1 LVTSKSKTTFELT
14 RAYPIGATL
23 NSIYSVTGI
32 ICSTGRYNLY
42 RARDRR
48 TGRLVTIKELTRA
61 KISKE
66 AQADLFQSEIRALNR
81 ARHHNLPLM
90 LDHFSD
96 RGNLYIVFE
105 HVTGMCLGEMLSAEG
120 PLPAELVYP
129 IFLEV
134 AEALY
139 AAHEAGV
146 VHNEI
151 TPSCI
156 FLLGDNESSQLAKL
170 TDFGGATIKDDAVHR
185 NEPKTFKPEYA
196 SPEALKG
203 EETDE
208 RSDIYSVGVVL
219 YMTLTGR
226 LPFACE
232 DVEQLIAN
240 QKNGLPRRFKESAP
254 ELEIPFH
261 VEATVFKCLA
271 KEKAD
276 RFQNAQD
283 LAKWMRSWRHASQQ
297 VEPEPE
303 RQLAPVEKSYSL
315 DELNAIGTPA
325 ASKLI
330 PPHALV
336 NSVPTGSAAQP
347 AAGSFAAESAPAAIV
362 LPASK
367 PSKPESMPS
376 RSAIKQ
382 PSQAEKAREKAEA
395 ERARAAMKAG
405 DTKAKAEA
413 RARAKAEARHKADV
427 AAMEKE
433 AAKIQKRG
441 YKKFEVPLYLTAAVM
456 AGVIGFVATVNIRHA
471 INAKDAEREAFTLQE
486 RMPEVSKRLIA
497 AKEDIPTDDSI
508 GKQNEV
514 PTAQMPVAQIDS
526 QQSSVQD
533 LSSFNE
539 APADQASTNASTDL
553 ADQSSQNGGNQ
564 SGADNQPKDS
574 GAVNQ
579 EAPEVP
585 VKPGEPV
592 NFEGETPYKP
602 KSQSSTQ
609 QMRETLP
616 HTSGVQANQLRS
628 QIRSESRSE
637 EMPRRRAYQ
646 TSYSY

>member
-1 LVTSKSKTTFELT
+1 MVNSKSKTTFELA

-23 NSIYSVTGI
+23 NSVYSVIGT

-129 IFLEV
+129 IFLEI
-134 AEALY
+134 ADALY
-139 AAHEAGV
+139 AVHESGV

-151 TPSCI
+151 TPSSI
-156 FLLGDNESSQLAKL
+156 FLLGDNESAQLAKL
-170 TDFGGATIKDDAVHR
+170 TDFGGATIKDDAVQTR
-185 NEPKTFKPEYA
+185 EPKTFKPEYA

-203 EETDE
+203 EQTDE

-226 LPFACE
+226 LPFSCN
-232 DVEQLIAN
+232 DVEELIAN
-240 QKNGLPRRFKESAP
+240 QKSGLPRRFKDSAP
-254 ELEIPFH
+254 ELNIPFH

-271 KEKAD
+271 KDRED
-276 RFQNAQD
+276 RFQNAQE

-297 VEPEPE
+297 VEAEPE
-303 RQLAPVEKSYSL
+303 RLVAQVEKSYSL
-315 DELNAIGTPA
+315 DELNAIGTPKV
-325 ASKLI
+325 SPLI
-330 PPHALV
+330 P
-336 NSVPTGSAAQP
+336 QP
-347 AAGSFAAESAPAAIV
+347 AVVTQAPSKETSAQAEEFAA
-362 LPASK
+362 K
-367 PSKPESMPS
+367 PLSEKVPEAN
-376 RSAIKQ
+376 RTKEREDAQ
-382 PSQAEKAREKAEA
+382 KAK
-395 ERARAAMKAG
+395 AAMKEG
-405 DTKAKAEA
+405 DTRAKALA
-413 RARAKAEARHKADV
+413 RQRAKAEARRKADV

-433 AAKIQKRG
+433 AAKIKNG
-441 YKKFEVPLYLTAAVM
+441 TYKKFEVPLYLTAAVM

-471 INAKDAEREAFTLQE
+471 FNAKDAEREAFMQQE
-486 RMPEVSKRLIA
+486 QRPEVSKRLIA
-497 AKEDIPTDDSI
+497 AGESIAPEKEETQIR
-508 GKQNEV
+508 EV
-514 PTAQMPVAQIDS
+514 SVTQAPAHPDS
-526 QQSSVQD
+526 QQSSAQD
-533 LSSFNE
+533 LSQFTSE
-539 APADQASTNASTDL
+539 I
-553 ADQSSQNGGNQ
+553 
-564 SGADNQPKDS
+564 KDS

-592 NFEGETPYKP
+592 NFEGESAYKP
-602 KSQSSTQ
+602 QPKSSTQ
-609 QMRETLP
+609 YSYEEAPP
-616 HTSGVQANQLRS
+616 HTSGAAADQLRS
-628 QIRSESRSE
+628 EIRSQTSSADALQR
-637 EMPRRRAYQ
+637 PRRRAYQ
-646 TSYSY
+646 TSYY

>member
-1 LVTSKSKTTFELT
+1 LVTSKPKTTFELA

-23 NSIYSVTGI
+23 NGIYSVTGI

-156 FLLGDNESSQLAKL
+156 FLLGDNESSQIAKL
-170 TDFGGATIKDDAVHR
+170 TDFGGATIKDDAVQRH
-185 NEPKTFKPEYA
+185 EPKTFKPEYA
-196 SPEALKG
+196 SPEALNG
-203 EETDE
+203 GETDE

-254 ELEIPFH
+254 ELDIPFH

-271 KEKAD
+271 KEKED

-303 RQLAPVEKSYSL
+303 RQVAQVKKTYSL
-315 DELNAIGTPA
+315 DELNAIGTPKVSDFA
-325 ASKLI
+325 PVI
-330 PPHALV
+330 
-336 NSVPTGSAAQP
+336 VPVAEVAQAPAKSAPIITP
-347 AAGSFAAESAPAAIV
+347 AAPITSADAAKAKA
-362 LPASK
+362 L
-367 PSKPESMPS
+367 
-376 RSAIKQ
+376 
-382 PSQAEKAREKAEA
+382 ARE
-395 ERARAAMKAG
+395 G

-427 AAMEKE
+427 AAMQKE
-433 AAKIQKRG
+433 AARIQNRG

-456 AGVIGFVATVNIRHA
+456 AGVIGFVGTVNVRHA
-471 INAKDAEREAFTLQE
+471 MNAKDAEREALELQQ
-486 RMPEVSKRLIA
+486 RMPEISKRLLA
-497 AKEDIPTDDSI
+497 AKDDAPVEESQI
-508 GKQNEV
+508 KQSE
-514 PTAQMPVAQIDS
+514 TAAAQNAAAQIDS
-526 QQSSVQD
+526 QQSSAQD
-533 LSSFNE
+533 LSNFTTI
-539 APADQASTNASTDL
+539 ATDQTNANHPADL
-553 ADQSSQNGGNQ
+553 ADQGSQKSGGNQ
-564 SGADNQPKDS
+564 SGADNQSGDVKDS

-592 NFEGETPYKP
+592 NFEGEPPYKR
-602 KSQSSTQ
+602 KQ
-609 QMRETLP
+609 QISDASVVRATREP
-616 HTSGVQANQLRS
+616 HTSGARANELRS
-628 QIRSESRSE
+628 QIRSENSDV
-637 EMPRRRAYQ
+637 PRRRAYQ
-646 TSYSY
+646 TSYTY

>member
-1 LVTSKSKTTFELT
+1 MANSKSKTTFELA

-23 NSIYSVTGI
+23 NSVYSVTGT

-129 IFLEV
+129 IFLEI

-139 AAHEAGV
+139 AVHVSGV

-151 TPSCI
+151 TPSSI
-156 FLLGDNESSQLAKL
+156 FLLGDNESAQLAKL
-170 TDFGGATIKDDAVHR
+170 TDFGGATIKDDAVQTR
-185 NEPKTFKPEYA
+185 EPKTFKPEYA

-203 EETDE
+203 EQTDE

-226 LPFACE
+226 LPFSCN
-232 DVEQLIAN
+232 DVEELIAN
-240 QKNGLPRRFKESAP
+240 QKSGLPRRFKDSAP
-254 ELEIPFH
+254 ELNIPFH

-271 KEKAD
+271 KERED
-276 RFQNAQD
+276 RFQNAQE

-297 VEPEPE
+297 VEAEPE
-303 RQLAPVEKSYSL
+303 RLVAQVEKSYSL
-315 DELNAIGTPA
+315 DELNAIGTPKV
-325 ASKLI
+325 SPLI
-330 PPHALV
+330 PQHALV
-336 NSVPTGSAAQP
+336 TQAPSKETSAQP
-347 AAGSFAAESAPAAIV
+347 AEFAA
-362 LPASK
+362 K
-367 PSKPESMPS
+367 PRPEKVSE
-376 RSAIKQ
+376 ANLAK
-382 PSQAEKAREKAEA
+382 EKEATQKAK
-395 ERARAAMKAG
+395 AAMKEG
-405 DTKAKAEA
+405 DTKAKALA
-413 RARAKAEARHKADV
+413 RQRAKAEARHKADV

-433 AAKIQKRG
+433 AAKIKNG
-441 YKKFEVPLYLTAAVM
+441 TYKKFEFPLYLTAAVM

-471 INAKDAEREAFTLQE
+471 FNAKDAEREAFMQQDQ
-486 RMPEVSKRLIA
+486 MPEVSKRLIA
-497 AKEDIPTDDSI
+497 ARESIAPEKEQTKVRAVSDTQIP
-508 GKQNEV
+508 
-514 PTAQMPVAQIDS
+514 AQPDS
-526 QQSSVQD
+526 QQSSAQD
-533 LSSFNE
+533 LSQFTGE
-539 APADQASTNASTDL
+539 I
-553 ADQSSQNGGNQ
+553 
-564 SGADNQPKDS
+564 KDS
-574 GAVNQ
+574 GALNQ

-592 NFEGETPYKP
+592 NFEGESTYKP
-602 KSQSSTQ
+602 QPKSSTQ
-609 QMRETLP
+609 YSSEEVPP
-616 HTSGVQANQLRS
+616 HTSGAAADQLRS
-628 QIRSESRSE
+628 EIRSQTSSIDATQR
-637 EMPRRRAYQ
+637 PRRRAYQ
-646 TSYSY
+646 TTYY

>member
-1 LVTSKSKTTFELT
+1 MSERKTKTTFELA
-14 RAYPIGATL
+14 RAYPIGSTL
-23 NSIYSVTGI
+23 NGIYSVTGI

-96 RGNLYIVFE
+96 RGNLYIAFE
-105 HVTGMCLGEMLSAEG
+105 HVTGMCLGEMLTAEG

-129 IFLEV
+129 IFLEI

-185 NEPKTFKPEYA
+185 REPKTFKPEYA

-203 EETDE
+203 EPTDE

-226 LPFACE
+226 LPFSCE

-240 QKNGLPRRFKESAP
+240 QKSGLPRRFKESAP

-297 VEPEPE
+297 IEPEPE

-336 NSVPTGSAAQP
+336 NPVPTGSTA
-347 AAGSFAAESAPAAIV
+347 SSLAAESAPAAIV
-362 LPASK
+362 LP
-367 PSKPESMPS
+367 S
-376 RSAIKQ
+376 RPAIKQ
-382 PSQAEKAREKAEA
+382 PSQAEKAR
-395 ERARAAMKAG
+395 AAVKAG
-405 DTKAKAEA
+405 DTKAKAVA

-471 INAKDAEREAFTLQE
+471 INAKDAEREAFMLQE

-497 AKEDIPTDDSI
+497 AKEDIPADDS
-508 GKQNEV
+508 KARQKEASA
-514 PTAQMPVAQIDS
+514 AQMPVAQIDS

-533 LSSFNE
+533 LSSLNE
-539 APADQASTNASTDL
+539 APADQASTNTSTNL

-564 SGADNQPKDS
+564 SGAENQPKDS

-628 QIRSESRSE
+628 QIRSENRSE

-646 TSYSY
+646 TSYTY

>member
-1 LVTSKSKTTFELT
+1 LANSKSKTTFELA

-23 NSIYSVTGI
+23 NSVYSVTGI

-96 RGNLYIVFE
+96 RGNLYIAFE
-105 HVTGMCLGEMLSAEG
+105 HVTGMCLGEMLTAEG

-129 IFLEV
+129 IFLEI

-139 AAHEAGV
+139 AAHESGV

-151 TPSCI
+151 TPSSI
-156 FLLGDNESSQLAKL
+156 FLLGDGESSQLAKL

-185 NEPKTFKPEYA
+185 REPKTFKPEYA

-203 EETDE
+203 EPTDE

-226 LPFACE
+226 LPFSCE

-240 QKNGLPRRFKESAP
+240 QKSGLPRRFKESAP
-254 ELEIPFH
+254 ELDIPFH

-271 KEKAD
+271 KEKED

-283 LAKWMRSWRHASQQ
+283 LAKWLRSWRHASQQ

-336 NSVPTGSAAQP
+336 NPVTTGSAA
-347 AAGSFAAESAPAAIV
+347 SSLAAESAPAAIV
-362 LPASK
+362 LP
-367 PSKPESMPS
+367 S
-376 RSAIKQ
+376 RPAIKQ
-382 PSQAEKAREKAEA
+382 TSQAEKAREKAEA
-395 ERARAAMKAG
+395 ERAKAAMKAG

-471 INAKDAEREAFTLQE
+471 INAKDSEREAFQLQE
-486 RMPEVSKRLIA
+486 RMPEISKRLIA
-497 AKEDIPTDDSI
+497 AQKDITKADSADSR
-508 GKQNEV
+508 
-514 PTAQMPVAQIDS
+514 TAVSDSRIPFAQLDS
-526 QQSSVQD
+526 QQSSGQD
-533 LSSFNE
+533 LSTFSE
-539 APADQASTNASTDL
+539 TAAEQASANAALEL
-553 ADQSSQNGGNQ
+553 ADQGSQKSDGNQ
-564 SGADNQPKDS
+564 SDSQTGEAKDN

-579 EAPEVP
+579 EAPVVP

-592 NFEGETPYKP
+592 NFEGETPYKR
-602 KSQSSTQ
+602 KQ
-609 QMRETLP
+609 QISDISGMQEVRNA
-616 HTSGVQANQLRS
+616 HSSGVQANELRT
-628 QIRSESRSE
+628 QIRARNSNT
-637 EMPRRRAYQ
+637 PHRRAYQ
-646 TSYSY
+646 TSYTY